1 MSTQIT
7 SSNGTYSF
15 TNDAT
20 AEIPVDLARYAAGA
34 DTVALVSTSLA
45 PYIITASGNTNSGDS
60 LGGVYPLTPPDW
72 VMASAFLA
80 LLVAQGSVAVA

>member
-7 SSNGTYSF
+7 SCNGTYQF
-15 TNDAT
+15 NNDAT
-20 AEIPVDLARYAAGA
+20 AEIPVDIARFAAGA
-34 DTVALVSTSLA
+34 DQTALISTSLA
-45 PYIITASGNTNSGDS
+45 PYVITATGNLNSVGS
-60 LGGVYPLTPPDW
+60 LNQVYPLTPPDW